1 MGCQASKAEEGTQ
14 RKRRPQA
21 LAWLQS
27 AQSWSQEPREALD
40 WPALKGLLG
49 GQEVLRRGV
58 EGSIRPHVDGE
69 DSMWTSDVLLREA
82 SVIGVSEQEQAHP
95 DYVWLTGAEAVLQPY
110 MGTYFKTGI
119 QPTALQAYRPVYQ
132 NVNGKQLYYR
142 ASWGIWL
149 LSDGG
154 VHESDIWMGRAYAKD
169 DVECP
174 THARGWIVW
183 DGTSWNTTYTL
194 QVTET
199 DGIEEEG
206 SEAARPLQ
214 LLHVK
219 QPPPPQHLSLREAE
233 EALGLPKARELVAPL
248 KQDGLRVSS
257 WHARQNGGWE
267 TKILHVDHRNNF
279 LSLTEP
285 EGSEKQEWRLQQVM
299 AVLDGTGALSLAS
312 LLGISM
318 PELTEES
325 SQIIAL
331 HGFWEGAA
339 KKENIL
345 ALHCD
350 SDSELPARMRAA
362 VSLAPHPG
370 AAIRAAAKVLQA
382 QQRFRAMR
390 QDLRQRRARLGRGGS
405 RSIAGFQVRNAAI
418 SLMNAAAA
426 WPPGSKVLE
435 LEILVRHSRQ
445 EEEVETHLADIP
457 VKFKPDKAVVIA
469 EKIAVQVSED
479 DLHVLDKEILTLE
492 IKDILR
498 LFRHFSALP
507 VKGDRA
513 KLFLTDAPLSR
524 SMLEGEDRA
533 LPALREA
540 LQQASADWLSVAS
553 SLGHRLDLEMDYH
566 SLKERANRLVMRGRR
581 DPLLPL
587 VPRSAELFGP
597 RAAMGPRVVSTFTG
611 DMPVFG
617 DEDDAEPALVGKWFY
632 APDGCFEIFLENG
645 ALVFDENV
653 EPGERYRGVLHEDG
667 GWFEGEV
674 TCDGVT
680 QGEIRLCW
688 VGEQLKASFRESP
701 GQAWNQVLVAGRQP
715 PDPYAPG
722 SSRRE
727 STAGTSGRGPLGLD
741 LQGRMRSNPEAAK
754 SEARKDA
761 PGTEGE
767 AEIRSA
773 FERFDKDS
781 SGQIDIAELR
791 SLCAS
796 LGRHLSDAEAQEAL
810 AALDANK
817 SGTVSLDEFRTWW
830 LAKPGG
836 GAGSEF
842 ALPALDFLK
851 FSNEGLPSLGI
862 SWPGWLQLH
871 EGDEARLQ
879 EIFKKFDTDRSGYI
893 DLAEL
898 GSVAAELGVTMTA
911 AEAEAAMAELSR
923 NQGNRCDFQNF
934 RDWWLK
940 NHGSSSLGALGLS
953 VMKAGMRDRK
963 SVV

>member
-1 MGCQASKAEEGTQ
+1 MKLKADAACQT
-14 RKRRPQA
+14 
-21 LAWLQS
+21 
-27 AQSWSQEPREALD
+27 D
-40 WPALKGLLG
+40 
-49 GQEVLRRGV
+49 
-58 EGSIRPHVDGE
+58 GSR
-69 DSMWTSDVLLREA
+69 

-174 THARGWIVW
+174 TNARGWIVW

-405 RSIAGFQVRNAAI
+405 RSIAGFQAALGELRY
-418 SLMNAAAA
+418 SGQKGVQACGFQYRSTAATTKH
-426 WPPGSKVLE
+426 PNL
-435 LEILVRHSRQ
+435 HSRQ

-457 VKFKPDKAVVIA
+457 VKFKPDKALVIA

-566 SLKERANRLVMRGRR
+566 SLKERANRLVMREAPRGRAFQ
-581 DPLLPL
+581 DDTSSEKPHPEKAAA
-587 VPRSAELFGP
+587 VGP
-597 RAAMGPRVVSTFTG
+597 QGLQLADFSLCMGPGDGCEWPRVVSTFTG

-653 EPGERYRGVLHEDG
+653 EPGE
-667 GWFEGEV
+667 FEGEV
-674 TCDGVT
+674 TCDGVA

-701 GQAWNQVLVAGRQP
+701 GQAWNQADLSWASVKDLIRFWSGGTKHRSSPRNLIVP
-715 PDPYAPG
+715 CEG

-830 LAKPGG
+830 LA
-836 GAGSEF
+836 
-842 ALPALDFLK
+842 
-851 FSNEGLPSLGI
+851 
-862 SWPGWLQLH
+862 WP
-871 EGDEARLQ
+871 R
-879 EIFKKFDTDRSGYI
+879 
-893 DLAEL
+893 
-898 GSVAAELGVTMTA
+898 
-911 AEAEAAMAELSR
+911 
-923 NQGNRCDFQNF
+923 
-934 RDWWLK
+934 
-940 NHGSSSLGALGLS
+940 
-953 VMKAGMRDRK
+953 
-963 SVV
+963 